1 MLWREVLQNR
11 DVSEVIGKMLPND
24 PEIPIRLATFDQYR
38 SLLFSVAYR
47 MLGSL
52 ADAEDM
58 LQETFIRWQKAPEEE
73 IRSPRAFLITI
84 ISRMCINYLQSAR
97 VQREE
102 YVGQWLPEPIVTGPG
117 SDPLEIIRIDES
129 LSMAFLVMLERL
141 TAVERAVFLLREV
154 FEYEYYEI
162 AAVLSQ
168 SEANCRQILSRARQH
183 VSAIRPRFKTS
194 SQKKSDL
201 LERFLKAT
209 SDGDMEG
216 LVTLLS
222 SDVVLHS
229 DGGGKAIAVP
239 NLIQGAD
246 NVARGIFGGL
256 QKIVP
261 KNLARRVMEINGEP
275 GVVSYLDGKPHSVLT
290 LGAGEGRIQAI
301 YILTSPEKLAHLPAL
316 PTPPN

>member
-1 MLWREVLQNR
+1 MP
-11 DVSEVIGKMLPND
+11 DD
-24 PEIPIRLATFDQYR
+24 AEIPIRLASFDQYR

-47 MLGSL
+47 MLGSVV
-52 ADAEDM
+52 DAEDM
-58 LQETFIRWQKAPEEE
+58 LQETFIRWQQAPDVE
-73 IRSPRAFLITI
+73 IRSPRAFLVTI
-84 ISRMCINYLQSAR
+84 ISRLCINQLQSAR

-102 YVGQWLPEPIVTGPG
+102 YVGQWLPEPVITGPG
-117 SDPLEIIRIDES
+117 SDPLEIIQVDES

-141 TAVERAVFLLREV
+141 TAIERAVFLLREV
-154 FEYEYYEI
+154 FDYEYSEI
-162 AAVLSQ
+162 AAVLGQ
-168 SEANCRQILSRARQH
+168 SEANCRQILSRAKQH

-194 SQKKSDL
+194 SQKNSDL

-216 LVTLLS
+216 LVALLS

-261 KNLARRVMEINGEP
+261 NNLVRRVMELNGEL
-275 GVVSYLDGKPHSVLT
+275 GVVSYFHGKPHSVLT
-290 LGAGEGRIQAI
+290 LGAGEGRIHAI
-301 YILTSPEKLAHLPAL
+301 YILTNPEKLAHLPGL
-316 PTPPN
+316 PAPPN